1 MSIYLTHL
9 IVVSADSCN
18 HYKESSKSSDSS
30 LSSAQGYRRFN
41 DAANGGAAAANE
53 GLRLGSLQKQQRMGK
68 DNGA

>member
-1 MSIYLTHL
+1 MTHL
-9 IVVSADSCN
+9 IVVASADSCN

-41 DAANGGAAAANE
+41 DAANGGAGAGPNE

>member
-1 MSIYLTHL
+1 MWIHDSFFDF
-9 IVVSADSCN
+9 SDSCN

-41 DAANGGAAAANE
+41 DAANGAAAAVND
-53 GLRLGSLQKQQRMGK
+53 GLRLGSLQKQQRLGK